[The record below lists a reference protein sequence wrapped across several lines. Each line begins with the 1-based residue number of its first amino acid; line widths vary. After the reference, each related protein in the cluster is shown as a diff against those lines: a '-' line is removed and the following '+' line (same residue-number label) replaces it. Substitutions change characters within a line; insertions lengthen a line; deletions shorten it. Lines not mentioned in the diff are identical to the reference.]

1 MLSGLSDAGAQPVLD
16 AFVPEQEHRH
26 LGELLGKV
34 ADKYGSASIGLGV
47 AGMPSARPEWTMS
60 RKYSSPRY
68 TTVWDELPVV
78 TAR

>member
-1 MLSGLSDAGAQPVLD
+1 MLFRSDAGAQPVFD
-16 AFVPEQEHRH
+16 AVF
-26 LGELLGKV
+26 LGRDKRIKDRLGKV

-60 RKYSSPRY
+60 RKFSSPRY

-78 TAR
+78 KAR